1 MPVLSFIPENEDIIQ
16 VVRNLKNV
24 IKMFE
29 NAKT

>member
-16 VVRNLKNV
+16 VVRNLNNV